1 MAPAVVYLHIGSPK
15 TGTTYIQNTLW
26 ANRAVL
32 KDDGVLLPGKTRFS
46 RVEASSNMMKWQP
59 DHGDLP
65 GTWRQLANQVS
76 RWSGRSA
83 VISQE
88 FLYRANADQIAAMV
102 ASMGGGRVEVVLTV
116 RDVARLVPAQWQTS
130 VRQRSTW
137 TLRDYAD
144 AVAGVSDAENAAGA
158 SRHFWRR
165 QDYGPILTRF
175 VDALGLDHVRV
186 ATVPPSG
193 GDPDEL
199 WRRFCQACDLDA
211 EATTPGGVSHESLG
225 AESAEIMR
233 RVNGLAPI
241 ETMPRRTYK
250 KSVNGALS
258 RKALA
263 PRRSAETSLVLPD
276 QHRAWADAEASRLI
290 SDIEAVGVQV
300 IGDLND
306 LRPRP
311 SSKQYVDPDQIS
323 SDALLEAALDGL
335 AGLTLEHA
343 KLVQQL
349 KGPTEPSPSAR
360 PHPVAPGRRS
370 GRSQVRR
377 VLRRLKQT
385 MTGR

>member
-26 ANRAVL
+26 ANRSVL
-32 KDDGVLLPGKTRFS
+32 KDDGVLLPGKDRFS
-46 RVEASSNMMKWQP
+46 RVEAAADMTKWLP
-59 DHGDLP
+59 ADGDLP
-65 GTWRQLANQVS
+65 DTWQRLATQVS

-88 FLYRANADQIAAMV
+88 FLYRANAEQIAAMV
-102 ASMGGGRVEVVLTV
+102 KSLGGGQVEVVLTV

-137 TLRDYAD
+137 TLSDYAD
-144 AVAGVSDAENAAGA
+144 AVAGSTEEENAAGA
-158 SRHFWRR
+158 ARHFWRR

-186 ATVPPSG
+186 VTVPPSG

-199 WRRFCQACDLDA
+199 WRRFCQACDLDV
-211 EATTPGGVSHESLG
+211 EATTPVGVSHESLG

-233 RVNGLAPI
+233 RVNALAPI
-241 ETMPRRTYK
+241 ESMPRRAYK

-263 PRRSAETSLVLPD
+263 PRRSEETSLMLPD
-276 QHRAWADAEASRLI
+276 QHRSWADAEAARI
-290 SDIEAVGVQV
+290 ITDIEAVGVEV
-300 IGDLND
+300 IGDLDD

-311 SSKQYVDPDQIS
+311 SSKQYVDPDKIS
-323 SDALLEAALDGL
+323 SDELLGAALDGL
-335 AGLTLEHA
+335 AGLAIEHA
-343 KLVQQL
+343 KLIQKL
-349 KGPTEPSPSAR
+349 KESPEPVPSA
-360 PHPVAPGRRS
+360 PHEPVVAGADTEAS
-370 GRSQVRR
+370 GLRGA
-377 VLRRLKQT
+377 LRRRKP
-385 MTGR
+385 RP